1 MDKSNRLI
9 SVKAAA
15 ERLGVSIISVYRWT
29 EKGRLASIKLGSRRL
44 VSEQAIEAL
53 IAEAMGER
61 N

>member
-1 MDKSNRLI
+1 MDKPNRLI

-15 ERLGVSIISVYRWT
+15 ERLGVSIISVYRWS

-53 IAEAMGER
+53 IASAMDEGR
-61 N
+61 